1 MLSVHA
7 SNDGLSTPADI
18 EAHKAELPAEVI
30 MTDMTTFSLP
40 LQSKSHY
47 YEIQGGNHA
56 QFGNYGVQDKDSV
69 ATITRESQQNRLVTI
84 IKNFISAL

>member
-56 QFGNYGVQDKDSV
+56 QFVHIPEHTHPLIPVELSLQ
-69 ATITRESQQNRLVTI
+69 EQQ
-84 IKNFISAL
+84 